1 MNWITL
7 EEIVLVH
14 ERVIA
19 ETGGLLGMVNPGGLE
34 SALIRPFT
42 AFSGYELFVDL
53 HSKVA
58 VLVDSI
64 IAFHL
69 FADGNKRTA
78 LVAADVCLRLNGY
91 RLVPSGE
98 VERFFWAAARG
109 GAASGGVAVEQI
121 DIGGPTLIRAAAKN
135 WESVAVLVDASQYG
149 EVLDELKGSESKLSG
164 ETRYR
169 LAREAFR
176 RTGQYGGRLP

>member
-19 ETGGLLGMVNPGGLE
+19 ETGGLRGIVNPGGLE

-42 AFSGYELFVDL
+42 AFSGYELFADL

-58 VLVDSI
+58 VLIDSI
-64 IAFHL
+64 IAFHP
-69 FADGNKRTA
+69 FVDGNKRTA

-91 RLVPSGE
+91 RLIPSDE
-98 VERFFWAAARG
+98 LEEFFWSIARG
-109 GAASGGVAVEQI
+109 EKSVE
-121 DIGGPTLIRAAAKN
+121 DIIQFIKEHTQRWPCVK
-135 WESVAVLVDASQYG
+135 
-149 EVLDELKGSESKLSG
+149 
-164 ETRYR
+164 
-169 LAREAFR
+169 
-176 RTGQYGGRLP
+176 